1 MTHIDWLGKPYYS
14 LDAYFKHT
22 YGEKCYKLAVDAGFT
37 CPNRDGSLGSR
48 GCVFCSAG
56 GSGDFADK
64 YNINKQ
70 IEAGLARF
78 DKTAG
83 KKFVIYFQAYTNT
96 YGNVDYLR
104 SIYTE
109 ALSQE
114 QIIGISIATRP
125 DCLGDEV
132 LALLEVLKKEFSDKF
147 IWIELGL
154 QTIHEKTA
162 EYIRRKYPLSVYET
176 AVQRLNKINIPVIT
190 HIILGLP
197 NETEEMMLETVKY
210 VSDLSVKHLNKMAV
224 GASLLPDVHDYGTGA
239 KADYK
244 SRLMCGIKLQLLHV
258 LSGTDLA
265 RDYEAGSFR
274 VLEQEEYIDLVIKC
288 LQNIDER
295 IVIHRVTGDGPKKIL
310 IAPKWSGNKKAVL
323 NALHKRMRELEAR
336 QGDCLI
342 VNRRL

>member
-1 MTHIDWLGKPYYS
+1 MTHTDWLGKPYYS

-37 CPNRDGSLGSR
+37 CPNRDGSLDTR

-70 IEAGLARF
+70 IEAGFTRF
-78 DKTAG
+78 DKTVG
-83 KKFVIYFQAYTNT
+83 KSFVIYFQAYTNT
-96 YGNVDYLR
+96 YGNVDYMR
-104 SIYTE
+104 RIYTE

-132 LALLEVLKKEFSDKF
+132 LTLLEELNKRFSDKF

-154 QTIHEKTA
+154 QTIHERTA
-162 EYIRRKYPLSVYET
+162 EYIRRKYPLSVYEA
-176 AVQRLNKINIPVIT
+176 AVQRLNKINIPIIT

-210 VSDLSVKHLNKMAV
+210 VSDLSVKYLDKIAV
-224 GASLLPDVHDYGTGA
+224 GASLSVNVDGYGTDA
-239 KADYK
+239 KANYK
-244 SRLMCGIKLQLLHV
+244 SKLMCGIKLQLLHV

-323 NALHKRMRELEAR
+323 NALHKRMRELDAR

>member
-1 MTHIDWLGKPYYS
+1 MTDIDWLGKPYYS

-37 CPNRDGSLGSR
+37 CPNRDGSLGTR

-64 YNINKQ
+64 YNINRQ
-70 IEAGLARF
+70 IETGLARF
-78 DKTAG
+78 DKTVG
-83 KKFVIYFQAYTNT
+83 KSFVIYFQAYTNT

-109 ALSQE
+109 ALSHE
-114 QIIGISIATRP
+114 QIVGISIATRP

-132 LALLEVLKKEFSDKF
+132 IALLEELKNRFLDKF

-154 QTIHEKTA
+154 QTIHERTA
-162 EYIRRKYPLSVYET
+162 EYIRRKYPLSVYEA
-176 AVQRLNKINIPVIT
+176 AVQRLNKIDIPFIT

-197 NETEEMMLETVKY
+197 NETEEMMLDTVKY
-210 VSDLSVKHLNKMAV
+210 VSNLSVEYLNKNA
-224 GASLLPDVHDYGTGA
+224 A
-239 KADYK
+239 KDPIIPNIDGYRTDSK
-244 SRLMCGIKLQLLHV
+244 YNYMCGIKLQLLHV

-265 RDYEAGSFR
+265 RDYADGSFH

-288 LQNIDER
+288 IQNIDER

-323 NALHKRMRELEAR
+323 NALHKRMKELGAR
-336 QGDCLI
+336 QGD
-342 VNRRL
+342 RLRFNPYL

>member
-1 MTHIDWLGKPYYS
+1 MTDIDWLGKPYYS

-37 CPNRDGSLGSR
+37 CPNRDGSLDTR

-64 YNINKQ
+64 YNINRQ
-70 IEAGLARF
+70 IETGLARF
-78 DKTAG
+78 DKMVG
-83 KKFVIYFQAYTNT
+83 KRFVIYFQAYTNT
-96 YGNVDYLR
+96 YGNMDYLR

-109 ALSQE
+109 ALSHE
-114 QIIGISIATRP
+114 QIVGISIATRP

-132 LALLEVLKKEFSDKF
+132 IALLEELKNRFLDKF

-154 QTIHEKTA
+154 QTIHERTA

-176 AVQRLNKINIPVIT
+176 AVQRLNKINIPFIT

-197 NETEEMMLETVKY
+197 NETEEMMLDTVKY
-210 VSDLSVKHLNKMAV
+210 VSNLSVKFLNTSA
-224 GASLLPDVHDYGTGA
+224 A
-239 KADYK
+239 KDSIISNIDGYRTNSK
-244 SRLMCGIKLQLLHV
+244 NNTTDEKYNYMCGIKLQLLHV

-265 RDYEAGSFR
+265 RDYAEGSFH

-288 LQNIDER
+288 IQNIDER

-323 NALHKRMRELEAR
+323 NALHKRMKELDAK
-336 QGDCLI
+336 QGTA
-342 VNRRL
+342 

>member
-1 MTHIDWLGKPYYS
+1 MTDVDWLGKPYYS

-37 CPNRDGSLGSR
+37 CPNRDGNLDTR

-64 YNINKQ
+64 YNINRQ
-70 IEAGLARF
+70 IETGLARF
-78 DKTAG
+78 DKTVG
-83 KKFVIYFQAYTNT
+83 KRFVIYFQAYTNT
-96 YGNVDYLR
+96 YGNIDYLR

-109 ALSQE
+109 ALSHE
-114 QIIGISIATRP
+114 QIVGISIATRP

-132 LALLEVLKKEFSDKF
+132 IALLEELKNRFLDKF

-154 QTIHEKTA
+154 QTIHERTA

-176 AVQRLNKINIPVIT
+176 AVQRLNKIDIPFIT

-197 NETEEMMLETVKY
+197 NETEEMMLDTVKY
-210 VSDLSVKHLNKMAV
+210 VSNLSVEYLDKSA
-224 GASLLPDVHDYGTGA
+224 A
-239 KADYK
+239 KDPIISNIDGCRTDSK
-244 SRLMCGIKLQLLHV
+244 SNTKDEKYNYMCGIKLQLLHV

-265 RDYEAGSFR
+265 RDYAEGSFH

-323 NALHKRMRELEAR
+323 NALHKRMKELGAR
-336 QGDCLI
+336 QGTA
-342 VNRRL
+342 

>member
-14 LDAYFKHT
+14 LDAYFKYT

-37 CPNRDGSLGSR
+37 CPNRDGSLDTR
-48 GCVFCSAG
+48 GCVFCSVG

-64 YNINKQ
+64 YNINSQ

-78 DKTAG
+78 DKMAG

-109 ALSQE
+109 ALEQE

-132 LALLEVLKKEFSDKF
+132 IALLEELKKEFSDKF

-162 EYIRRKYPLSVYET
+162 EYIRRKYPLSVYEA

-197 NETEEMMLETVKY
+197 
-210 VSDLSVKHLNKMAV
+210 
-224 GASLLPDVHDYGTGA
+224 G
-239 KADYK
+239 
-244 SRLMCGIKLQLLHV
+244 KL
-258 LSGTDLA
+258 
-265 RDYEAGSFR
+265 R
-274 VLEQEEYIDLVIKC
+274 K
-288 LQNIDER
+288 
-295 IVIHRVTGDGPKKIL
+295 
-310 IAPKWSGNKKAVL
+310 
-323 NALHKRMRELEAR
+323 
-336 QGDCLI
+336 
-342 VNRRL
+342 

>member
-1 MTHIDWLGKPYYS
+1 MTHTDWLGKPYYS

-37 CPNRDGSLGSR
+37 CPNRDGSLDTR

-70 IEAGLARF
+70 IEAGFTRF
-78 DKTAG
+78 DKTVG
-83 KKFVIYFQAYTNT
+83 KSFVIYFQAYTNT
-96 YGNVDYLR
+96 YGNVDYMR
-104 SIYTE
+104 RIYTE

-132 LALLEVLKKEFSDKF
+132 LTLLEELNKRFSDKF

-154 QTIHEKTA
+154 QTIHERTA
-162 EYIRRKYPLSVYET
+162 EYIRRKYPLSVYEA

-323 NALHKRMRELEAR
+323 NALHKRMKELGAR
-336 QGDCLI
+336 QGT
-342 VNRRL
+342 V

>member
-37 CPNRDGSLGSR
+37 CPNRDGSLDTR

-78 DKTAG
+78 DKTVG
-83 KKFVIYFQAYTNT
+83 KSFVIYFQAYTNT
-96 YGNVDYLR
+96 YGSIDYMR

-132 LALLEVLKKEFSDKF
+132 LALLEELNNKFSDKF

-154 QTIHEKTA
+154 QTIHDKTA
-162 EYIRRKYPLSVYET
+162 EYIRRKYPLNVYET

-224 GASLLPDVHDYGTGA
+224 GTSLPPDVHDYG
-239 KADYK
+239 ADTK
-244 SRLMCGIKLQLLHV
+244 TKNKREFMCGIKLQLLHV

-265 RDYEAGSFR
+265 RDYAEGSFR

-323 NALHKRMRELEAR
+323 NALHKRMKELGAR
-336 QGDCLI
+336 QGT
-342 VNRRL
+342 V

>member
-37 CPNRDGSLGSR
+37 CPNRDGSLDTR

-78 DKTAG
+78 DKTVG
-83 KKFVIYFQAYTNT
+83 KSFVIYFQAYTNT
-96 YGNVDYLR
+96 YGNVDYMR
-104 SIYTE
+104 RIYTE

-114 QIIGISIATRP
+114 QIMGISIATRP

-132 LALLEVLKKEFSDKF
+132 LALLEELNKRFSDKF

-154 QTIHEKTA
+154 QTIHEGTA
-162 EYIRRKYPLSVYET
+162 EYIRRKYPLSVYEA
-176 AVQRLNKINIPVIT
+176 AVQRLNKINVPVIT

-210 VSDLSVKHLNKMAV
+210 VSDLSVKHLDKIAV
-224 GASLLPDVHDYGTGA
+224 GASLPVNVDSYGTDA
-239 KADYK
+239 KANYK
-244 SRLMCGIKLQLLHV
+244 SKYMCGIKLQLLHV

-265 RDYEAGSFR
+265 RDYAEGSFQ

-295 IVIHRVTGDGPKKIL
+295 IVIHRVTGDGPKKTL

-323 NALHKRMRELEAR
+323 NALHKRMKELGAR
-336 QGDCLI
+336 QGT
-342 VNRRL
+342 V

>member
-1 MTHIDWLGKPYYS
+1 MTDIDWLGKPYYS

-37 CPNRDGSLGSR
+37 CPNRDGSLDTR

-64 YNINKQ
+64 YNINRQ
-70 IEAGLARF
+70 IETGLARF
-78 DKTAG
+78 DKMVG
-83 KKFVIYFQAYTNT
+83 KRFVIYFQAYTNT
-96 YGNVDYLR
+96 YGNMDYLR

-109 ALSQE
+109 ALSHE
-114 QIIGISIATRP
+114 QIVGISIATRP

-132 LALLEVLKKEFSDKF
+132 IALLEELKNRFSDKF

-154 QTIHEKTA
+154 QTIHERTA

-176 AVQRLNKINIPVIT
+176 TVQRLNKINIPFIT

-197 NETEEMMLETVKY
+197 NETEEMMLDTVKY
-210 VSDLSVKHLNKMAV
+210 VSNLSVEYLNKSA
-224 GASLLPDVHDYGTGA
+224 A
-239 KADYK
+239 KDSIISNIDGYRTNSK
-244 SRLMCGIKLQLLHV
+244 NNTTDEKYNYMCGIKLQLLHV

-265 RDYEAGSFR
+265 RDYAEGSFH

-323 NALHKRMRELEAR
+323 NALHKRMKELDAK
-336 QGDCLI
+336 QGTA
-342 VNRRL
+342 

>member
-1 MTHIDWLGKPYYS
+1 MTDIDWLGKPYYS

-37 CPNRDGSLGSR
+37 CPNRDGSLDTR

-64 YNINKQ
+64 YNINRQ
-70 IEAGLARF
+70 IETGLARF
-78 DKTAG
+78 DKMVG
-83 KKFVIYFQAYTNT
+83 KSFVIYFQAYTNT
-96 YGNVDYLR
+96 YGNMDYLR

-109 ALSQE
+109 ALSHE
-114 QIIGISIATRP
+114 QIVGISIATRP

-132 LALLEVLKKEFSDKF
+132 IALLEELKNRFSDKF

-154 QTIHEKTA
+154 QTIHERTA

-176 AVQRLNKINIPVIT
+176 AVQRLNKINIPFIT

-197 NETEEMMLETVKY
+197 NETEEMMLDTVKY
-210 VSDLSVKHLNKMAV
+210 VSNLSVEYLNKSA
-224 GASLLPDVHDYGTGA
+224 A
-239 KADYK
+239 KDSIISNIDGYRTDSK
-244 SRLMCGIKLQLLHV
+244 NNYMCGIKLQLLHV

-265 RDYEAGSFR
+265 RDYAEGSFH

-323 NALHKRMRELEAR
+323 NALHKRMKELGAK
-336 QGDCLI
+336 QGTA
-342 VNRRL
+342 